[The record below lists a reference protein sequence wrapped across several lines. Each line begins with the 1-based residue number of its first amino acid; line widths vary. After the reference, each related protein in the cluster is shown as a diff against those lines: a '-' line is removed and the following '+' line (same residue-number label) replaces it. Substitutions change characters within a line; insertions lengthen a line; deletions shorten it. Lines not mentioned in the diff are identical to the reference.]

1 MWQPQGHLT
10 TLHSREGPC
19 QDSSQLPHWAP
30 WTRPAAREPVWLWKG
45 ACDNW
50 YGVRCMYVSCKE
62 KYPEH
67 NVDLYTTF
75 TDLTKAF
82 YTVSWEDLWKIM
94 TKFGCPEHFI
104 KMVRQLHDGMQAQVL
119 ENSDSSTLFSVT
131 SGVKQ
136 GYVMLPTLFS
146 MMFAAMLTDAFQDS
160 DPGRG
165 IRYRTERKLF
175 NLRCLRD
182 KTKVHVD
189 RLRDFL
195 FTGRRLVDDWALN
208 AVSPKDLQ
216 CSMDLSS
223 TAWNNFGWHQEDS
236 SDVSACSREDLSTKG
251 KSPFPT

>member
-1 MWQPQGHLT
+1 
-10 TLHSREGPC
+10 
-19 QDSSQLPHWAP
+19 
-30 WTRPAAREPVWLWKG
+30 
-45 ACDNW
+45 
-50 YGVRCMYVSCKE
+50 MYVSCKE

-195 FTGRRLVDDWALN
+195 FTGRRLVDDWSTTGPSMLLAL
-208 AVSPKDLQ
+208 KT
-216 CSMDLSS
+216 CSAPWTCPPLRG
-223 TAWNNFGWHQEDS
+223 TTLVG
-236 SDVSACSREDLSTKG
+236 TKKTEVMYQPAPG
-251 KSPFPT
+251 KTYQQRAKAPFQHKKTKKRILPFITQ